1 MASTIKDVAKK
12 ANVSIATVSRI
23 LNDLPGYSPKTKKK
37 VLDAI
42 EELGYQPNAVARGLI
57 NKKTQT
63 IGVLFPDVSS
73 MLSSEILNGIENIA
87 HELGHSVIVCHTD
100 SSGKRTKKYLQLL
113 NEKRVEGILYVSEVM
128 TKEYDDIMKKMGIPV
143 VLISTESLEFQLPYV
158 KVNDRSA
165 VFSATQYMI
174 NQGHK
179 KLGMIS
185 GPKEDKIAGY
195 PRAQG
200 FLEALQHFGLSESE
214 EQIIYTNG
222 FAYEDGFNNL
232 EPLLSRFP
240 DLTGIIASSDDVAVG
255 VISAAYKLG
264 IKVPDQLSVI
274 GYDNIKIAQMIIP
287 PLTTVA
293 QPLYEMGQVGAEMLF
308 SSIASGKTVESRIM
322 PHRIIE
328 RESVKKI
335 N

>member
-73 MLSSEILNGIENIA
+73 MLSSEILRGIENIS

-128 TKEYDDIMKKMGIPV
+128 TKEYDDIMKKMGVPV

-174 NQGHK
+174 QQGHQ

-185 GPKEDKIAGY
+185 GPKKDRIAGY

-200 FLEALQHFGLSESE
+200 FLEALQHFGLHASED
-214 EQIIYTNG
+214 QIIYTKG
-222 FAYEDGFNNL
+222 FAYEDGLNHL

-240 DLTGIIASSDDVAVG
+240 DLTGIIATSDDLAVG

-264 IKVPDQLSVI
+264 IKVPEQLSVI
-274 GYDNIKIAQMIIP
+274 GYDNIKIAEMIIP

-293 QPLYEMGQVGAEMLF
+293 QPLYEMGQTGAEMLF
-308 SSIASGKTVESRIM
+308 TAIDSGETVESRIM

-335 N
+335 K

>member
-23 LNDLPGYSPKTKKK
+23 LNDLPGYSQKTKQK

-42 EELGYQPNAVARGLI
+42 EELGYQPNAIARGLI

-73 MLSSEILNGIENIA
+73 MLSSEILRGIENIA

-113 NEKRVEGILYVSEVM
+113 NEKRVDGILYVSEVM
-128 TKEYDDIMKKMGIPV
+128 TKEYDEIMKKMGIPV
-143 VLISTESLEFQLPYV
+143 VLISSESLEFQLPYV

-174 NQGHK
+174 KQGHQN
-179 KLGMIS
+179 LGMIS

-200 FLEALQHFGLSESE
+200 FLEALQHYGLRASE
-214 EQIIYTNG
+214 EQIIYTKG
-222 FAYEDGFNNL
+222 FAYEDGFHNL
-232 EPLLSRFP
+232 ETLLSRIP
-240 DLTGIIASSDDVAVG
+240 DLTGIIATSDDVAVG

-274 GYDNIKIAQMIIP
+274 GYDNIKIAEMIIP

-293 QPLYEMGQVGAEMLF
+293 QPLYEMGQAGAEMLF
-308 SSIASGKTVESRIM
+308 HSIESGKTVESRIM

-328 RESVKKI
+328 RETVKKI
-335 N
+335 K

>member
-23 LNDLPGYSPKTKKK
+23 LNDLPGYSPKTKQK

-73 MLSSEILNGIENIA
+73 MLSSEILRGIENIA

-113 NEKRVEGILYVSEVM
+113 NEKRVDGILYVSEVM
-128 TKEYDDIMKKMGIPV
+128 TKEYDEIMKKMGIPV
-143 VLISTESLEFQLPYV
+143 VLISSESLEFQLPYV

-165 VFSATQYMI
+165 VFSATQHMI
-174 NQGHK
+174 QQGHE

-185 GPKEDKIAGY
+185 GPKEDRIAGY

-200 FLEALQHFGLSESE
+200 FLEALQHYGLRASE
-214 EQIIYTNG
+214 EQILYTNG
-222 FAYEDGFNNL
+222 FTYEDGFNSL
-232 EPLLSRFP
+232 EPILSRFP
-240 DLTGIIASSDDVAVG
+240 DLTAIVATSDDVAVG

-264 IKVPDQLSVI
+264 IKIPDQLSVI

-293 QPLYEMGQVGAEMLF
+293 QPLYEMGQTGAEMLF
-308 SSIASGKTVESRIM
+308 HSIDTGKTVESRIM

-335 N
+335 K